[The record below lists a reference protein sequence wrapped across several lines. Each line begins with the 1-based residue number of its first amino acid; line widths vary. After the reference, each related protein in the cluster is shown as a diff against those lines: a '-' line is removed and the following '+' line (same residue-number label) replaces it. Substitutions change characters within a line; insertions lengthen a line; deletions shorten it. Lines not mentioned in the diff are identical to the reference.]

1 MPRVFINMDTDQS
14 GNTWIEYID
23 DQGNTVIETFTEEA
37 DAIALYNSIGTD

>member
-1 MPRVFINMDTDQS
+1 MSRVFINMATDQS
-14 GNTWIEYID
+14 GNTWVEYID